1 MNCTL
6 LLAAT
11 MIFSVPDVD
20 SDFKSYMDYRAITN
34 RHSDQY
40 MLQQECSTD
49 PDTGI
54 RVHNGYY
61 CIALGTYYSSTIG
74 ERFKITLDT
83 GEELLCEI
91 GDIKADC
98 HTDDTNRY
106 VPCNGN
112 IVEFIVDTKKLPKEV
127 RRMGTLSAID
137 IFEGSVESIEKL
149 EVCK

>member
-40 MLQQECSTD
+40 MLQKECSTD

-61 CIALGTYYSSTIG
+61 CIALGTYYSNTIG

-127 RRMGTLSAID
+127 KRMGTLSALD